1 MGRIFKLG
9 THYRSTKTLEDQAEE
24 YKDQQISILV
34 AQISPDIQ
42 LAYNLIDSNPT
53 QAKTV
58 LQDVIDILENI

>member
-1 MGRIFKLG
+1 MGKIFTLG
-9 THYRSTKTLEDQAEE
+9 THYRCTKTLEDQAEK

-58 LQDVIDILENI
+58 LQDVINILENT